1 MTVIDCLAS
10 LKGEEGKFVLQND
23 RINWTSSH
31 QQISIPLQ
39 QIKLLH
45 VNQTSTSQQQ
55 KVLLKVTPIENAI
68 DLDKS
73 GYLFNF
79 ASNPNS
85 IALRDQIKDRLTEG
99 IAYYKQQQETIGK
112 STESLIEEQ
121 STPQPIS
128 NLNQEERRCREILLS
143 QDQSLALLHRS
154 LAPNSIE
161 EEEFW
166 TVRKSRIEEQK
177 EILLQQRGITPLM
190 VGEMKREQQLGID
203 NSTLRFV
210 LTPQLIQTIF
220 IQFPAVH
227 QAFRENVPERMK
239 EKDFWSQYFT
249 SKYFG
254 CQQTEG
260 EDSLFDLYFQKELE
274 IRERE
279 QIEKINNL
287 TLSELES
294 QYLNEE
300 LPIKQPH
307 PTLIKSLNLQ
317 STNILNSF
325 VKQKTNILRQQLQTT
340 TDEEKSIEHNQS
352 RVTVIVKEIGNQIPI
367 EKEAEPDKQ
376 QLASDQQM
384 TSEQNNS
391 TLYSSSLTATQWN
404 LLIQPK
410 LGPQPQIKKTN
421 SSTNSERISLLKE
434 YLKHFWLNY
443 PTKGNQ
449 EKKNKI
455 DRLVILL
462 KEWKKRVTELIEY
475 SNDME
480 KESISSID
488 KCIQLA
494 TTIK

>member
-1 MTVIDCLAS
+1 M
-10 LKGEEGKFVLQND
+10 
-23 RINWTSSH
+23 
-31 QQISIPLQ
+31 
-39 QIKLLH
+39 
-45 VNQTSTSQQQ
+45 
-55 KVLLKVTPIENAI
+55 
-68 DLDKS
+68 
-73 GYLFNF
+73 
-79 ASNPNS
+79 
-85 IALRDQIKDRLTEG
+85 
-99 IAYYKQQQETIGK
+99 
-112 STESLIEEQ
+112 
-121 STPQPIS
+121 
-128 NLNQEERRCREILLS
+128 
-143 QDQSLALLHRS
+143 
-154 LAPNSIE
+154 
-161 EEEFW
+161 
-166 TVRKSRIEEQK
+166 
-177 EILLQQRGITPLM
+177 
-190 VGEMKREQQLGID
+190 
-203 NSTLRFV
+203 
-210 LTPQLIQTIF
+210 
-220 IQFPAVH
+220 
-227 QAFRENVPERMK
+227 
-239 EKDFWSQYFT
+239 
-249 SKYFG
+249 
-254 CQQTEG
+254 
-260 EDSLFDLYFQKELE
+260 E

-340 TDEEKSIEHNQS
+340 TDEEKSTEHNQS